1 MKPEGVYDECGE
13 MTVLDS
19 DLRASLRMR
28 THLLCLAAC
37 GLLPILAHNTYAS
50 WMEISLMDQIGFADL
65 IVEGSVVD
73 ITDAGFSVGN
83 RNYEAAVVDVT
94 NVLKNTTD
102 MTDIVEARIAQPGS
116 AISGGMTGM
125 AFGAST
131 DIRYMVGQQGTWLLN
146 FDPIQEIFW
155 ATHPSQFQVDDISL
169 LVGNDAG
176 NQGSGQSVADS
187 TPEPSTGLMSCIG
200 LLVFVLAGL
209 RRCER
214 TSGQGPIVGSV

>member
-1 MKPEGVYDECGE
+1 

-28 THLLCLAAC
+28 AHLLCLAAC
-37 GLLPILAHNTYAS
+37 GLLPILAHNTFAS
-50 WMEISLMDQIGFADL
+50 WMEISLMDQIGEADL

-73 ITDAGFSVGN
+73 ITDAGFMVGM
-83 RNYEAAVVDVT
+83 RNYEAADVNAT

-102 MTDIVEARIAQPGS
+102 MTDIVEVRIAQPGT
-116 AISGGMTGM
+116 AKSGGMTGV

-146 FDPIQEIFW
+146 FDPIKEIFW

-169 LVGNDAG
+169 LIGNDAG
-176 NQGSGQSVADS
+176 NQGSGQSVAES
-187 TPEPSTGLMSCIG
+187 TPEPAT
-200 LLVFVLAGL
+200 FVLGLIALLALTL
-209 RRCER
+209 RRR
-214 TSGQGPIVGSV
+214 I